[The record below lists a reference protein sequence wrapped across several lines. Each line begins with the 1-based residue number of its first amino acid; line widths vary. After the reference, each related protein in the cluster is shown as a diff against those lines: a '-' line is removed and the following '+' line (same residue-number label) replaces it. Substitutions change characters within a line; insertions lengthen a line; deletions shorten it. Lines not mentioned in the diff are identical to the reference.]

1 MHDIKEGI
9 VPVIPGSTWVTVDK
23 NACERDLGWRGVHL
37 PRKSLCDCI
46 ARFFWKVVM
55 PLCG

>member
-9 VPVIPGSTWVTVDK
+9 APVIPGSTWVTIDK
-23 NACERDLGWRGVHL
+23 NVIGIYGVHL
-37 PRKSLCDCI
+37 PRKSLRDCI